1 MALCAIKK
9 NIIKNKNYT
18 MNYELY
24 DNEKVDLTQ
33 QNNNTETQLSNDEIN
48 EKYKKGEVRII
59 TEQARYPLNTIVNMV
74 KSDDYILNPEFQ
86 RRHRW
91 NITRKSRLIESF
103 IMNVPIPPIFL
114 YEREYSVYEVMDGLQ
129 RLTAISQFY
138 EDKFELEDLVEWNE
152 LNGFKYSQLPEQ
164 IRKGIDRRYISSI
177 ILLQE
182 TAKSESEANRLKQL
196 VFERINS
203 GGEKLKA
210 QEIRNALFPGGLNYL
225 TISLSRNKYFCKLWN
240 IPEPD
245 DTELQSGQTR
255 QEVIE
260 NKYFKDMSDAEL
272 VLRFFA
278 YRQIDQ
284 WQGNTM
290 EFFLDE
296 FLKKGNEQFDENV
309 LNKLKDLFNETVK
322 FAFDL
327 FEEKAF
333 WLHRKREDI
342 WFHYERPTK
351 ILYDPLMQV
360 LANNLD
366 KKEEI
371 LAKKQEIVES
381 IANLHKTQSESFKG
395 RDTNKTKVNERI
407 EVLNNYLNS
416 FING

>member
-1 MALCAIKK
+1 
-9 NIIKNKNYT
+9 
-18 MNYELY
+18 MNNDLYENEKIDLSQQAY
-24 DNEKVDLTQ
+24 DNDIK
-33 QNNNTETQLSNDEIN
+33 LSNDQIN

-74 KSDDYILNPEFQ
+74 NSDDYILNPEFQ

-91 NITRKSRLIESF
+91 DGTRKSRLIESF

-114 YEREYSVYEVMDGLQ
+114 YERDYSVYEVMDGLQ

-138 EDKFELEDLVEWNE
+138 EDKFVLQDLVEWKE
-152 LNGFKYSQLPEQ
+152 LNGLKYSELPEQ
-164 IRKGIDRRYISSI
+164 IKKGIDRRYISSI

-210 QEIRNALFPGGLNYL
+210 QEIRNALFPGGLNNL
-225 TISLSRNKYFCKLWN
+225 TISLSRNKYFCKLWD

-245 DTELQSGQTR
+245 ETELVTGQAR

-260 NKYFKDMSDAEL
+260 DKYFKDMSDAEL
-272 VLRFFA
+272 VLRFLA

-296 FLKKGNEQFDENV
+296 FLKKGNEQFDETV
-309 LNKLKDLFNETVK
+309 LSKLNELFNNTVE
-322 FAFDL
+322 FAFNL
-327 FEEKAF
+327 FDKKAF
-333 WLHRKREDI
+333 WLHRNREDK

-366 KKEEI
+366 KKDKI
-371 LAKKQEIVES
+371 LAKKSEINIGLEEF
-381 IANLHKTQSESFKG
+381 HKSKYDTFKG
-395 RDTNKTKVNERI
+395 RDTNKTKVLDRI
-407 EVLNNYLNS
+407 EVLNEYING
-416 FING
+416 FINE

>member
-1 MALCAIKK
+1 MCYFKQTMRHKQHKMTMKK
-9 NIIKNKNYT
+9 
-18 MNYELY
+18 ELY
-24 DNEKVDLTQ
+24 ENEKVELFQ
-33 QNNNTETQLSNDEIN
+33 QTNGNDIKLSNDEIN

-74 KSDDYILNPEFQ
+74 NSDDYILNPEFQ

-91 NITRKSRLIESF
+91 DSTRKSKLIESF

-138 EDKFELEDLVEWNE
+138 EDRFALQDLVEWKE
-152 LNGFKYSQLPEQ
+152 LNGLKYSQLPEQ
-164 IRKGIDRRYISSI
+164 IKKGIDRRYISSI

-182 TAKSESEANRLKQL
+182 TAKSETEANRLKQL

-210 QEIRNALFPGGLNYL
+210 QEIRNALFPGGLNNL
-225 TISLSRNKYFCKLWN
+225 TISLSRNKNFCKLWD

-245 DTELQSGQTR
+245 DKEIETGETR

-260 NKYFKDMSDAEL
+260 DKYFKDMSDAEL

-296 FLKKGNEQFDENV
+296 FLKSGNEQFDEVV
-309 LNKLKDLFNETVK
+309 LSNLKKLFNDTVE
-322 FAFDL
+322 FAYNL
-327 FEEKAF
+327 FGEKAF
-333 WLHRKREDI
+333 WLHRNREEK

-366 KKEEI
+366 NKEII
-371 LAKKQEIVES
+371 LSKKQEIIDGLE
-381 IANLHKTQSESFKG
+381 NFHKSKYDSFKG
-395 RDTNKTKVNERI
+395 RDTNKTKVLDRI
-407 EVLNNYLNS
+407 EVLNEYLNS
-416 FING
+416 FINE

>member
-1 MALCAIKK
+1 MDK
-9 NIIKNKNYT
+9 
-18 MNYELY
+18 ELY
-24 DNEKVDLTQ
+24 ENEKIELFQ
-33 QNNNTETQLSNDEIN
+33 QNNESEIKFSNDEIN

-59 TEQARYPLNTIVNMV
+59 TEQARYPLNTIMNMV
-74 KSDDYILNPEFQ
+74 NSDDYILNPEFQ

-91 NITRKSRLIESF
+91 DNTRKSKLMESF

-114 YEREYSVYEVMDGLQ
+114 YEKEYSVYEVMDGLQ

-138 EDKFELEDLVEWNE
+138 EDKFALQDLVEWKE
-152 LNGFKYSQLPEQ
+152 LNGLKYTQLPEQ
-164 IRKGIDRRYISSI
+164 IKKGIDRRYISSI

-182 TAKSESEANRLKQL
+182 TAKTESEANRLKQL

-210 QEIRNALFPGGLNYL
+210 QEIRNALFPGGLNNL

-245 DTELQSGQTR
+245 ETELEIGQAR

-260 NKYFKDMSDAEL
+260 DKYFKDMSDAEL

-296 FLKKGNEQFDENV
+296 FLKKGNEQFGDEV
-309 LNKLKDLFNETVK
+309 LNNLKKTFNDTVE
-322 FAFDL
+322 FAYNL

-333 WLHRKREDI
+333 WLHRNREEK
-342 WFHYERPTK
+342 WFHYERSTK

-360 LANNLD
+360 LANNL
-366 KKEEI
+366 KNKVGI
-371 LAKKQEIVES
+371 LAKKKEINEGLES
-381 IANLHKTQSESFKG
+381 FHKERYEAFKG
-395 RDTNKTKVNERI
+395 RDTNKTKVTERI
-407 EVLNNYLNS
+407 EILNQYINS
-416 FING
+416 FLNE

>member
-1 MALCAIKK
+1 MS
-9 NIIKNKNYT
+9 N
-18 MNYELY
+18 ELY
-24 DNEKVDLTQ
+24 ENEKVNLSE
-33 QNNNTETQLSNDEIN
+33 QNTGNDVTLSNEEIN

-59 TEQARYPLNTIVNMV
+59 TEQARYPLTTIVNMV
-74 KSDDYILNPEFQ
+74 NSDDYILNPEFQ

-91 NITRKSRLIESF
+91 DITRKSRLIESF

-138 EDKFELEDLVEWNE
+138 EDKFELQDLVEWKE

-225 TISLSRNKYFCKLWN
+225 TISLSRNQYFCKLWN

-245 DTELQSGQTR
+245 ETELQSGQTR

-290 EFFLDE
+290 EYFLDE
-296 FLKKGNEQFDENV
+296 FLKKGNEQFNENV
-309 LNKLKDLFNETVK
+309 LNKLKDLFNQTVK

-360 LANNLD
+360 LARNLD
-366 KKEEI
+366 KKEAI
-371 LAKKQEIVES
+371 LAKKQEIIEG
-381 IANLHKTQSESFKG
+381 IANLHKTKSESFKG

-407 EVLNNYLNS
+407 EVLNDYLNS
-416 FING
+416 FIND

>member
-1 MALCAIKK
+1 MRVK
-9 NIIKNKNYT
+9 
-18 MNYELY
+18 LY
-24 DNEKVDLTQ
+24 DNEKVKLFQ
-33 QNNNTETQLSNDEIN
+33 QNESDSSPQSHEEIN

-74 KSDDYILNPEFQ
+74 NSDDYILNPEFQ

-91 NITRKSRLIESF
+91 DVTRKSRLIESF

-114 YEREYSVYEVMDGLQ
+114 YEREYSLYEVMDGLQ

-138 EDKFELEDLVEWNE
+138 EDKFYLQDLVEWKE
-152 LNGFKYSQLPEQ
+152 LNGLKYSKLPEQ
-164 IRKGIDRRYISSI
+164 IKKGIDRRYISSI

-182 TAKSESEANRLKQL
+182 TAKSETEANRLKQL

-203 GGEKLKA
+203 GGEKLKP
-210 QEIRNALFPGGLNYL
+210 QEIRNALFPGKLNNL
-225 TISLSRNKYFCKLWN
+225 TISLSRNGNFCKLWG

-245 DTELQSGQTR
+245 SIEIETGQSR

-296 FLKKGNEQFDENV
+296 FLKKGNEQFDETV
-309 LNKLKDLFNETVK
+309 LENLKQLFNDTVE
-322 FAFDL
+322 FAYNL
-327 FEEKAF
+327 FGEKAF
-333 WLHRKREDI
+333 WLHRSREDK
-342 WFHYERPTK
+342 WFYYERPTK

-360 LANNLD
+360 LASNLNKKSVILE
-366 KKEEI
+366 KKEAI
-371 LAKKQEIVES
+371 ISGLES
-381 IANLHKTQSESFKG
+381 FHKSEYQLFKG
-395 RDTNKTKVNERI
+395 RDTNKTKVLERI
-407 EVLNNYLNS
+407 DILDKYINS
-416 FING
+416 FINE

>member
-1 MALCAIKK
+1 
-9 NIIKNKNYT
+9 
-18 MNYELY
+18 MNNELY

-33 QNNNTETQLSNDEIN
+33 QNIDGEIKLSKDEIN

-59 TEQARYPLNTIVNMV
+59 TEQARYPLSTIVNMV
-74 KSDDYILNPEFQ
+74 NSDDYILNPEFQ

-91 NITRKSRLIESF
+91 DVSRKSRLIESF

-138 EDKFELEDLVEWNE
+138 EDKFALQDLVEWSE

-164 IRKGIDRRYISSI
+164 IKKGIDRRYISSI

-245 DTELQSGQTR
+245 ETEIENGQAR

-278 YRQIDQ
+278 YRQVDQ

-290 EFFLDE
+290 ESFLDE
-296 FLKKGNEQFDENV
+296 FLKKGNEQFNENV
-309 LNKLKDLFNETVK
+309 LTNLKELFNDTVK

-327 FEEKAF
+327 FGEKAF
-333 WLHRKREDI
+333 WLHRKREDK

-360 LANNLD
+360 LASNLD
-366 KKEEI
+366 KKETI
-371 LAKKQEIVES
+371 LAKKTEIVAGIE
-381 IANLHKTQSESFKG
+381 IFHKNEYESFKG
-395 RDTNKTKVNERI
+395 RDTNKTKVTDRI
-407 EVLNNYLNS
+407 IVLNNYLNS
-416 FING
+416 FINE

>member
-1 MALCAIKK
+1 
-9 NIIKNKNYT
+9 
-18 MNYELY
+18 MNNELY
-24 DNEKVDLTQ
+24 DNEKVELFQ
-33 QNNNTETQLSNDEIN
+33 QNNQNDIKLTNDEIN

-74 KSDDYILNPEFQ
+74 NSDDYILNPEFQ

-91 NITRKSRLIESF
+91 DATRKSKLIESF

-138 EDKFELEDLVEWNE
+138 EDKFVLQDLAEWKE
-152 LNGFKYSQLPEQ
+152 LNGLKYSQLPEQ
-164 IRKGIDRRYISSI
+164 IKKGIDRRYISSI

-210 QEIRNALFPGGLNYL
+210 QEIRNALFPGGLNNL
-225 TISLSRNKYFCKLWN
+225 TISLSRNKYFCKLWG

-245 DTELQSGQTR
+245 ETELETGQAR

-260 NKYFKDMSDAEL
+260 DKYFKDMSDAEL

-296 FLKKGNEQFDENV
+296 FLKKGNEQFDEEV
-309 LNKLKDLFNETVK
+309 LINLKKIFNETVE
-322 FAFDL
+322 FAYNL
-327 FEEKAF
+327 FKEKAF
-333 WLHRKREDI
+333 WLHRNREEK

-360 LANNLD
+360 LANNLNN
-366 KKEEI
+366 KEKI
-371 LAKKQEIVES
+371 LAKKQEIIEGLES
-381 IANLHKTQSESFKG
+381 FHKEKYDAFKG
-395 RDTNKTKVNERI
+395 RDTNKTKVTDRI
-407 EVLNNYLNS
+407 ETLNEYINS
-416 FING
+416 FINE